1 MIFETHAHY
10 DDEAFD
16 EDRDEL
22 IPKLLQEGIGTIV
35 NVGASIAS
43 TKTTIALAEK
53 YPKVYAA
60 AGVHPSDVGELDEDG
75 YLWLKEQ
82 AAHEKVIA
90 IGEIGLDYY
99 WVKEKEERK
108 RQRHWF
114 ARQMEL
120 AKECALPVIIHSR
133 DAAEDTLKVM
143 KEVHAKALTG
153 VIHCYGYSP
162 ELAEAFLDMGT
173 ISGSAG

>member
-60 AGVHPSDVGELDEDG
+60 AGVHPSDVGELDEEG

-82 AAHEKVIA
+82 AAHE
-90 IGEIGLDYY
+90 
-99 WVKEKEERK
+99 
-108 RQRHWF
+108 
-114 ARQMEL
+114 
-120 AKECALPVIIHSR
+120 
-133 DAAEDTLKVM
+133 
-143 KEVHAKALTG
+143 
-153 VIHCYGYSP
+153 
-162 ELAEAFLDMGT
+162 
-173 ISGSAG
+173 